1 MNRHWYFLALT
12 FIGAAGQ
19 MSFVLAG
26 GRFVPSMMAIVAR
39 PEPERRLAAAGGRS
53 DGLSPR
59 QIAPAGIAFISS
71 IGILGGAVFPA
82 VFGYLKSR
90 TGTQYRE
97 TT

>member
-1 MNRHWYFLALT
+1 
-12 FIGAAGQ
+12 
-19 MSFVLAG
+19 
-26 GRFVPSMMAIVAR
+26 MMAIVAT
-39 PEPERRLAAAGGRS
+39 
-53 DGLSPR
+53 GLSLSAGWPLLAVVATDYLPR

>member
-1 MNRHWYFLALT
+1 
-12 FIGAAGQ
+12 

-26 GRFVPSMMAIVAR
+26 GRFVPSMMAIVATGLSLSAGW
-39 PEPERRLAAAGGRS
+39 PLLAVVATDYLPGRS
-53 DGLSPR
+53 RRRASR
-59 QIAPAGIAFISS
+59 SSS